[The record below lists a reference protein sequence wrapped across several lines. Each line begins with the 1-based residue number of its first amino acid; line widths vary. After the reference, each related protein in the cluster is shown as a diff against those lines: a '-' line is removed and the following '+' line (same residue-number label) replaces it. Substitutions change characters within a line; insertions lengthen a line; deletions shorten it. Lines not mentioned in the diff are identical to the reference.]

1 MDKLKMH
8 TQNLTQDNIARIRE
22 LFPNCVTEAK
32 DDKGQIKLA
41 IDFDQLRQEL
51 SESIVEGPQERYHL
65 NWPGKREALLTANA
79 PIAKTLRPCREESVD
94 FDTTK
99 NLFIEGDN
107 LEALKLLQETYL
119 GKIKIIYIDPPYNT
133 GNDFI
138 YEDDFAEDTEEFL
151 LKSNQIDERGNR
163 LITNSESNGRF
174 HSDWLSMMYSRLKL
188 ASNFLTDDGVV
199 FISVGDDEID
209 NMRKIASEIFG
220 ENNLVSQLTRVA
232 KRTSDKGTHFR
243 PTKDYILVYAKNI
256 MQLPEFGLKKTI
268 DEPDYKYFDE
278 DGRKFKKSG
287 ASLYQ
292 PSLDSRPNQRYYIE
306 APDGSLVIPPGNVF
320 PSDKKDGAKVK
331 PLTNGDKV
339 WRWSL
344 DTYLSQK
351 HLLIFTEGSERNP
364 LVDEN
369 GDQSKWNIYP
379 KVFLDED
386 IEATLHP
393 EDIIYNY
400 PNSQGTKE
408 LKALDIPFSF
418 AKPTNLIAFLLKLIE
433 PKNTIV
439 MDYFAGSSTTAHA
452 VMQLNAEDGGN
463 RIFIMVQIPEVCD
476 EKSEAFKAGYN
487 NITEISKERI
497 RRAGKKIKT
506 EVALTAQELDIGFRV
521 LKVDTSNMADV
532 YYTPDA
538 IKQDLV
544 TGMMDNIKPDR
555 KPEDLLFQV
564 LLDWGVDL
572 TLPIIKKLIQGKTVF
587 FVNQAPYDLVACFDA
602 DVTEALIK
610 ELAGYKPLR
619 VIFRDSS
626 FASDSVKINAE
637 QIFKQL
643 SPGTEVR
650 SI

>member
-8 TQNLTQDNIARIRE
+8 TPNLTQDNIARIRE
-22 LFPNCVTEAK
+22 LFPNCITETK
-32 DDKGQIKLA
+32 DDKGQIKMA
-41 IDFDQLRQEL
+41 VDFDQLRQEL

-199 FISVGDDEID
+199 FISIGDDEID

-602 DVTEALIK
+602 GVTETLIK
-610 ELAGYKPLR
+610 ELAGHKPLR
-619 VIFRDSS
+619 VVFRDSS
-626 FASDSVKINAE
+626 FASDAVKINAE